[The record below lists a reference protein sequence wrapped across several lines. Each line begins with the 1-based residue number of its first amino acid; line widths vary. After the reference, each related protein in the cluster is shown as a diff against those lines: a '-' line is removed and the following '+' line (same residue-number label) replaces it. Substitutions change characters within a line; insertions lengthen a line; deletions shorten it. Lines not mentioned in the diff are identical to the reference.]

1 MTDAVGTKDAIVDI
15 IEDIW
20 ETSAIPALKDYVA
33 IPAKSPGFDPD
44 WEANGYLMKA
54 LELAAEWCR
63 GQKLENA
70 DIRIVSSPGK
80 SPVLLV
86 EVGATGTEGTNGE
99 ATNILF
105 YGHLDKQP
113 ESEGWDAGKG
123 PWTPVIEDGKL
134 YGRGSADDGYSIFSA
149 VSAIKALQMEGLA
162 HGRCVILIET
172 CEESGSFD
180 LGHYL
185 ESLADVIGEPD
196 LVVCLDS
203 GTNDYER
210 LWLTVS
216 LRGLVAGT
224 LRVDMLTR
232 GVHSGGSGRAASSFR
247 VMRQLLDRI
256 EDAGTGKFLIPE
268 YHTRIPENRLTEI
281 RETAGLAGESII
293 DSIPLVAGAQPLA
306 DTAEELL
313 INSSWKPVLS
323 YIGADGFP
331 STAEAGNVLRPFT
344 ALKLSV
350 RTPPTVDAGKAA
362 AALKSVLEAE
372 PPYGA
377 KVSFDDIEAARGW
390 NMPDMGDAL
399 FRRVVDTA
407 KSMYGHKPA
416 YVVQGGTIPL
426 MDMLSRR
433 FPSAKFLITGVLG
446 PNANAHGPNEFLHIP
461 YVKRL
466 TAAVARI
473 IAV

>member
-1 MTDAVGTKDAIVDI
+1 MRTNAIERI
-15 IEDIW
+15 INEIW
-20 ETSAIPALKDYVA
+20 DSSAIPALKDYVA

-44 WEANGYLMKA
+44 WESNGYLMKA
-54 LELAAEWCR
+54 LELAADWCR
-63 GQKLENA
+63 NQQLANA
-70 DIRIVSSPGK
+70 VIRIVSEPGK
-80 SPVLLV
+80 SPVLLI
-86 EVGATGTEGTNGE
+86 EVE
-99 ATNILF
+99 ATADCDLNNILF

-113 ESEGWDAGKG
+113 EAEGWDADKG
-123 PWTPVIEDGKL
+123 PWKPVIQDDKL
-134 YGRGSADDGYSIFSA
+134 YGRGSADDGYSVFSA
-149 VSAIKALQMEGLA
+149 VSAIKALQSEGIG

-180 LGHYL
+180 LGDYL
-185 ESLADVIGEPD
+185 SSLADVIGEPD

-203 GTNDYER
+203 GANDYDR

-216 LRGLVAGT
+216 LRGVVAGT
-224 LRVDMLTR
+224 LRVDLLTR

-247 VMRQLLDRI
+247 IIRQLLDRV
-256 EDAGTGKFLIPE
+256 EDARTGEFLLPEFQAEIPE
-268 YHTRIPENRLTEI
+268 DRLTQI
-281 RETAGLAGESII
+281 RETAALAGDSII
-293 DSIPLVAGAQPLA
+293 DTIPLVAGGRPMA
-306 DTAEELL
+306 DTPEALL
-313 INSSWKPVLS
+313 VNSSWKPALS

-331 STAEAGNVLRPFT
+331 PAAGAGNVLRPFT

-350 RTPPTVDAGKAA
+350 RTPPTVDTDRAA
-362 AALKSVLEAE
+362 AAMKSVLEAD

-377 KVSFDDIEAARGW
+377 TVQFRDIEAARGW

-399 FRRVVDTA
+399 FRRVKDTA
-407 KSMYGHKPA
+407 NVIYGHPPA

-426 MDMLSRR
+426 MDMLSAR

-473 IAV
+473 IAQEN

>member
-1 MTDAVGTKDAIVDI
+1 MNTEAIEKI

-54 LELAAEWCR
+54 LELAADWCR

-70 DIRIVSSPGK
+70 DIRIVCTPGK

-86 EVGATGTEGTNGE
+86 EVGATGKDSAGDEG
-99 ATNILF
+99 ATTLF

-123 PWTPVIEDGKL
+123 PWIPVIEDGKL
-134 YGRGSADDGYSIFSA
+134 YGRGSADDGYAVFSA
-149 VSAIKALQMEGLA
+149 VSAIKALQMEGLS

-185 ESLADVIGEPD
+185 ESLADVIGKPG

-256 EDAGTGKFLIPE
+256 EDAGTGEFLLPE
-268 YHTRIPENRLTEI
+268 YHARIPSDRLAQI
-281 RETAGLAGESII
+281 RETAALAGDSII
-293 DSIPLVAGAQPLA
+293 GSIPLVTGARPLA

-313 INSSWKPVLS
+313 VNSSWKPVLS

-331 STAEAGNVLRPFT
+331 STATAGNVLRPFT
-344 ALKLSV
+344 SLKLSV
-350 RTPPTVDAGKAA
+350 RTPPTVDAEKAA

-399 FRRVVDTA
+399 FNRVVDTA
-407 KSMYGHKPA
+407 EKCYGHKPA

-433 FPSAKFLITGVLG
+433 LPSAKFLITGVLG
-446 PNANAHGPNEFLHIP
+446 PNANAHGPNEFLHLP